1 MFCLDKKEKE
11 KGTAVALGYFDG
23 IHKGHQAVLNTA
35 LKKAKENDLVP
46 VVMLFDIHPRKLL
59 TGKVPPMLLS
69 EERKRVL
76 LQRMGFKVVDFDFHK
91 SMNYTPTEFEEK
103 ILLDELGAKV
113 VVCGFDYHYGKGGKG
128 TPETLKKELSQM
140 NTEVLSLEPVYVG
153 DEAVSSTKIRQ
164 LISEGKIEKA
174 NEMLGDYFT
183 YDFQV
188 KKGDGIGHTLGFPT
202 INQYFPEDFIVPKY
216 GVYASRVRIDG
227 KYYSSVTNVG
237 TRPTVSGKSMR
248 SETCI
253 FDFSDNLYGKT
264 VEVSLIRF
272 LREEKKFGSLDELKE
287 AVDNDIKKSKEIYK
301 EVTEK

>member
-1 MFCLDKKEKE
+1 MFCLDNKEKE

-23 IHKGHQAVLNTA
+23 IHKGHQAVLNKA
-35 LKKAKENDLVP
+35 LEKAREKDLIP
-46 VVMLFDIHPRKLL
+46 TVMLFDIHPRKLL

-69 EERKRVL
+69 EERKRVI

-91 SMNYTPTEFEEK
+91 SMNYTPAEFEEN
-103 ILLDELGAKV
+103 ILIGQLGARV
-113 VVCGFDYHYGKGGKG
+113 VVCGYDYHYGKGGKG
-128 TPETLKKELSQM
+128 SPETLKRDMTEK
-140 NTEVLSLEPVYVG
+140 NIEVLSLDPVYLG
-153 DEAVSSTKIRQ
+153 DEAVSSTRIRQ

-202 INQYFPEDFIVPKY
+202 INQFFPEDFIVPKY
-216 GVYASRVRIDG
+216 GVYASRVRVDG
-227 KYYSSVTNVG
+227 VYYSSVTNVG
-237 TRPTVSGKSMR
+237 VRPTVSGTSMR

-264 VEVSLIRF
+264 VEVSLIKF
-272 LREEKKFGSLDELKE
+272 LREEKKFGSLSELKE
-287 AVDNDIKKSKEIYK
+287 AVDRDIKKSKEIYK